1 MDQLKDELVKDMTD
15 RIEETIKSEEITV
28 ETKLEVEEIEPKIFT
43 EEELR
48 EREVCLKPSG
58 FTARWLECS
67 LILDKWYPERELKV
81 K

>member
-15 RIEETIKSEEITV
+15 RIEETIKSV
-28 ETKLEVEEIEPKIFT
+28 TKLEVEEIEPKIFT
-43 EEELR
+43 GEELR

>member
-15 RIEETIKSEEITV
+15 RIEETIQSVETTV
-28 ETKLEVEEIEPKIFT
+28 ETKLEVEVIEPKVFT
-43 EEELR
+43 DEELR
-48 EREVCLKPSG
+48 EREVCLNPSG

-67 LILDKWYPERELKV
+67 QILDKWYPERELKV

>member
-15 RIEETIKSEEITV
+15 RIEETIKS
-28 ETKLEVEEIEPKIFT
+28 KLEVEEIEPKVFT
-43 EEELR
+43 DEELR
-48 EREVCLKPSG
+48 EREVCLNPSG

-67 LILDKWYPERELKV
+67 QILDKWYPERELKV